1 MTDQERITDLI
12 FSEKKMGDNYSI
24 WASECTNRKLRDTFL
39 TLLDQ
44 SHKTQTDL
52 FTTAQQKGWRKR
64 ETPCP
69 WHGVSF
75 CPGVGNKKL
84 AFSLWMW

>member
-1 MTDQERITDLI
+1 MTDQERVTDLI

-52 FTTAQQKGWRKR
+52 FTTAQQKGWYQPVPPAQP
-64 ETPCP
+64 EMIQQ
-69 WHGVSF
+69 
-75 CPGVGNKKL
+75 
-84 AFSLWMW
+84 AYQQFSSQAPN